1 MADESDSNSSSSS
14 ADEGPINP
22 IAEAKRLGAN
32 LSTPKKAKI
41 ARERKIQTN
50 PAGKSRSERGKN
62 DPKLSSWQRVQE
74 HKGEY
79 LKAVSGKLRCEACKE
94 TISKKSSTVK
104 KHIQSAK
111 HVKAKKAILDSKKK
125 DQSVLDLIKRN
136 DQAKHPKGET
146 LPLDM
151 RLYRFEL
158 VECFLAAGIPLSKI
172 DCLRPF
178 LERYGHRLTSESH
191 LRELVPSVVTKEK
204 ETLKSEL
211 SQVNAVS
218 TIFDGS
224 TRLGEALAIVVRFVD
239 RHWNVQQRLVRLQVL
254 AKSLKAN
261 ELAQCL
267 IQALAVDFS
276 IQPGALLAA
285 MKDGASVNKAALQQV
300 KFFFPQLLDV
310 TCFSHTIDNVG
321 KHFEFRVLD
330 TFAQYWVS
338 MFSHSAAVRIAWKT
352 KTGTAMRTYSP
363 TRWWSKWEMMK
374 HVLEYF
380 GDVEPF
386 LREND
391 QLVPATRVHLL
402 EIFNSP
408 ADSKDLELELAAS
421 VDGGNHF
428 VSATYYLEGDGPLIF
443 SCYQKLATVSN
454 SVALANY
461 PNVEGVAR
469 RQANG
474 NVPVF
479 NQLVARAK
487 ACINPGLLFFQQ
499 KFSQEFYDIVRAFRS
514 ARLFCPVQVQQ
525 LHPTVA
531 SVEELRKFSFLD
543 DDGIIQGLV
552 VELPQYM
559 AIADGTALDTE
570 EEKLLWWSRNEATL
584 PNWSSAVKKVLLVQP
599 SSASAE
605 RVFSL
610 MNNFFGNQ
618 QDAALEET
626 VEVAVM
632 LRYNQNQRRK
642 VVIP

>member
-1 MADESDSNSSSSS
+1 MRSGQKADLVKCLE
-14 ADEGPINP
+14 
-22 IAEAKRLGAN
+22 
-32 LSTPKKAKI
+32 
-41 ARERKIQTN
+41 
-50 PAGKSRSERGKN
+50 
-62 DPKLSSWQRVQE
+62 KL
-74 HKGEY
+74 
-79 LKAVSGKLRCEACKE
+79 CKE
-94 TISKKSSTVK
+94 TTETPIIEATALDGAV
-104 KHIQSAK
+104 IVQ
-111 HVKAKKAILDSKKK
+111 ILGTRTATTF
-125 DQSVLDLIKRN
+125 QEYI
-136 DQAKHPKGET
+136 
-146 LPLDM
+146 DM
-151 RLYRFEL
+151 
-158 VECFLAAGIPLSKI
+158 
-172 DCLRPF
+172 
-178 LERYGHRLTSESH
+178 
-191 LRELVPSVVTKEK
+191 
-204 ETLKSEL
+204 
-211 SQVNAVS
+211 
-218 TIFDGS
+218 
-224 TRLGEALAIVVRFVD
+224 
-239 RHWNVQQRLVRLQVL
+239 
-254 AKSLKAN
+254 
-261 ELAQCL
+261 
-267 IQALAVDFS
+267 
-276 IQPGALLAA
+276 PGALLAA

-338 MFSHSAAVRIAWKT
+338 MFSHSAAVRLAWKT
-352 KTGTAMRTYSP
+352 KTGTAMRSYSP
-363 TRWWSKWEMMK
+363 TRWWSKWETMK
-374 HVLEYF
+374 QVLDYF

-408 ADSKDLELELAAS
+408 ADSKDLELELAAF

-428 VSATYYLEGDGPLIF
+428 VSATYYLEGDGPLVF
-443 SCYQKLATVSN
+443 SCYERLATVSH

-487 ACINPGLLFFQQ
+487 ACINPGLQFYQR
-499 KFSQEFYDIVRAFRS
+499 KVSQEFYDIVRAFRS
-514 ARLFCPVQVQQ
+514 ARLCCPVQVQQ

-543 DDGIIQGLV
+543 DDGIIQGLTP
-552 VELPQYM
+552 ELPRYM
-559 AIADGTALDTE
+559 AIADGTALETE
-570 EEKLLWWSRNEATL
+570 EEKLLWWSRNGEATL

-610 MNNFFGNQ
+610 MKNFFGNQ

-626 VEVAVM
+626 VEASVM

-642 VVIP
+642 VQELGLQIQYQNDHRTYNFIRKLMALPFLPVTEIAATFQYLENRAATPAMLELTDYFKRNWVESAIWPPTD

>member
-1 MADESDSNSSSSS
+1 MIELVIRLTQLRSLRSATGYPFMCFSTRSAVSHGTFFKMADESDSNSSSSS

-50 PAGKSRSERGKN
+50 PAGKSRSERGEN

-151 RLYRFEL
+151 HLYRFEL

-285 MKDGASVNKAALQQV
+285 IKDGASVNKAALQQV

-469 RQANG
+469 RQANR

-499 KFSQEFYDIVRAFRS
+499 KFS
-514 ARLFCPVQVQQ
+514 
-525 LHPTVA
+525 
-531 SVEELRKFSFLD
+531 
-543 DDGIIQGLV
+543 
-552 VELPQYM
+552 
-559 AIADGTALDTE
+559 
-570 EEKLLWWSRNEATL
+570 
-584 PNWSSAVKKVLLVQP
+584 
-599 SSASAE
+599 
-605 RVFSL
+605 
-610 MNNFFGNQ
+610 
-618 QDAALEET
+618 
-626 VEVAVM
+626 
-632 LRYNQNQRRK
+632 
-642 VVIP
+642 

>member
-1 MADESDSNSSSSS
+1 
-14 ADEGPINP
+14 
-22 IAEAKRLGAN
+22 
-32 LSTPKKAKI
+32 
-41 ARERKIQTN
+41 
-50 PAGKSRSERGKN
+50 
-62 DPKLSSWQRVQE
+62 
-74 HKGEY
+74 
-79 LKAVSGKLRCEACKE
+79 
-94 TISKKSSTVK
+94 
-104 KHIQSAK
+104 
-111 HVKAKKAILDSKKK
+111 
-125 DQSVLDLIKRN
+125 
-136 DQAKHPKGET
+136 
-146 LPLDM
+146 
-151 RLYRFEL
+151 
-158 VECFLAAGIPLSKI
+158 
-172 DCLRPF
+172 
-178 LERYGHRLTSESH
+178 
-191 LRELVPSVVTKEK
+191 
-204 ETLKSEL
+204 
-211 SQVNAVS
+211 
-218 TIFDGS
+218 
-224 TRLGEALAIVVRFVD
+224 
-239 RHWNVQQRLVRLQVL
+239 
-254 AKSLKAN
+254 
-261 ELAQCL
+261 
-267 IQALAVDFS
+267 
-276 IQPGALLAA
+276 

-428 VSATYYLEGDGPLIF
+428 VSATYYLERDGPLIF

-552 VELPQYM
+552 VELLQYM